1 MRWQSLGW
9 LVTIGKV
16 TTMRN
21 DVEQEVAKHAVPTV
35 VALMGALLGK
45 MYSKEKETWY
55 TVLRSMLAA
64 VACSYLF
71 VETYGDKVEA
81 STVAIYVFIAAFL
94 SDVIMQTLQILGSRI
109 KEDPSLLTKFLPWSN
124 KK

>member
-1 MRWQSLGW
+1 
-9 LVTIGKV
+9 
-16 TTMRN
+16 MRN
-21 DVEQEVAKHAVPTV
+21 DLEQGLAKHAVPMV
-35 VALMGALLGK
+35 VALLGALLGK
-45 MYSKEKETWY
+45 LYSKEKETWF
-55 TVLRSMLAA
+55 TVVRSMLAA

-94 SDVIMQTLQILGSRI
+94 SDVIMQTLQIIGSRL

>member
-1 MRWQSLGW
+1 
-9 LVTIGKV
+9 
-16 TTMRN
+16 MRN
-21 DVEQEVAKHAVPTV
+21 DVEQEVAKHAVPMV

-45 MYSKEKETWY
+45 MYSKEKETWF
-55 TVLRSMLAA
+55 TVLRSVLAA
-64 VACSYLF
+64 VTCSFLF

-94 SDVIMQTLQILGSRI
+94 SDVIMQTLQILGARI
-109 KEDPSLLTKFLPWSN
+109 KEDPSLLTKYLPWSN